1 MDLYLSSPSPTALNL
16 VQERSPESKLD
27 ILLTSARM
35 PSDVAAYMTKFD
47 GITRKWALDSGAFSE
62 NNSKLNISRR
72 ELFSRH
78 VNYAKEYGDKFDVIF
93 NFDVDFEPDGFH
105 TNNAYLQEL
114 KENGINAVPV
124 IHNLKNHEIDT
135 FIEGGY
141 DYVAIGQQED
151 KAKPDTLFPGVFKL
165 HSHGVKTHLFGITD
179 FGLIAGCPATSCDS
193 KSWLDD
199 ALTGVVRFWNP
210 EKPGENKTD
219 VIYFPNELGKR
230 KTGTFLCTEYSHIDQ
245 FKRFI
250 GKYGLTIDD
259 LRGLNGNVNKEFLGI
274 IYYETVAKVVT
285 AIHATTP
292 LFL

>member
-1 MDLYLSSPSPTALNL
+1 
-16 VQERSPESKLD
+16 
-27 ILLTSARM
+27 M

-47 GITRKWALDSGAFSE
+47 GITRKRALDSGAFSE
-62 NNSKLNISRR
+62 NNSKLGISRR

-78 VNYAKEYGDKFDVIF
+78 INYAKIYGDKFDIIF
-93 NFDVDFEPDGFH
+93 NFDVDFGPNGFH
-105 TNNAYLQEL
+105 TNHAYLQRL
-114 KENGINAVPV
+114 RGNGINAVPV

-141 DYVAIGQQED
+141 DYVAIGKQEG
-151 KAKPDTLFPGVFKL
+151 KTNPETLFPGVFKL
-165 HSHGVKTHLFGITD
+165 YNYGVKTHLFGITD

-199 ALTGVVRFWNP
+199 AITGVVRFWNP

-219 VIYFPNELGKR
+219 VIYFPDELGKR
-230 KTGTFLCTEYSHIDQ
+230 KTGMALYTEYNHLDQ

-259 LRGLNGNVNKEFLGI
+259 LRGLNGTVNREFLGI
-274 IYYETVAKVVT
+274 IYYETMAKVVT

-292 LFL
+292 LFI